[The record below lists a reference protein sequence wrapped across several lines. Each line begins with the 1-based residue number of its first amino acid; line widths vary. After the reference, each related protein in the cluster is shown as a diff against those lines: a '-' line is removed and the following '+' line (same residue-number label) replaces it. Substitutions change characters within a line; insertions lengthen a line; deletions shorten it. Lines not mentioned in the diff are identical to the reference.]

1 MSHMYRLEYNEKAQ
15 RQGQSLVLNA
25 LLACP
30 RLERLVLI
38 NGFIPN
44 DQFEILY
51 QFAKNM
57 EHLIAFCFTSSE
69 METSAAAELN
79 QKFYDLIIPSRPA
92 FWYYIGDNLSYLDA
106 DPTVPRI
113 HYEEIVCPINYFEIP
128 PNFWSPCVS
137 LLPFHRSVLLLIWN
151 SILCYKLQKYLTEKY
166 ISKPV

>member
-1 MSHMYRLEYNEKAQ
+1 MYRLEYNEKAQ

-57 EHLIAFCFTSSE
+57 EHLIAFCFVMFAPKYNTIDRMTVQDASLFIPRHVANA
-69 METSAAAELN
+69 SAAT
-79 QKFYDLIIPSRPA
+79 DGSRR
-92 FWYYIGDNLSYLDA
+92 DRCCRL
-106 DPTVPRI
+106 VHHQR
-113 HYEEIVCPINYFEIP
+113 
-128 PNFWSPCVS
+128 
-137 LLPFHRSVLLLIWN
+137 HRASEHDMLHLF
-151 SILCYKLQKYLTEKY
+151 
-166 ISKPV
+166 

>member
-44 DQFEILY
+44 DQLEILY

-57 EHLIAFCFTSSE
+57 EHLIAFCFTSSGIE
-69 METSAAAELN
+69 ASVIAEIN
-79 QKFYDLIIPSRPA
+79 QKFESLKIPSRSA
-92 FWYYIGDNLSYLDA
+92 FWYYIGDHLSNLDD
-106 DPTVPRI
+106 DPAVPRI
-113 HYEEIVCPINYFEIP
+113 HYEEIVFPGNYFHVP
-128 PNFWSPCVS
+128 PNLWSFFFSNSFSFSSFLCVS
-137 LLPFHRSVLLLIWN
+137 LLIENNIAFECLIH
-151 SILCYKLQKYLTEKY
+151 K
-166 ISKPV
+166 